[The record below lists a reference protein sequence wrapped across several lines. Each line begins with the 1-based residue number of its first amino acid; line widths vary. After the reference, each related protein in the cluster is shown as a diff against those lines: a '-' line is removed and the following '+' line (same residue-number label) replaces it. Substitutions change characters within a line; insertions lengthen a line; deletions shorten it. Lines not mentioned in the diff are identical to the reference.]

1 MHRNL
6 DFEDQPV
13 KIITKLILSLIK
25 TGQMKRLI
33 IFLALVLFAA
43 AGCREKKSTYYTRV
57 GDFTPYMNFQEKL
70 NGKVETVTEKS
81 YWAIPEGE
89 TYAKGAKVTKHE
101 LDSVGWTYDFKAM
114 YDEGGELV
122 SCITTDENDGI
133 ITRWDFKK
141 VEEMITRGEYSIGDT
156 LKSYVLITEGGDGLS
171 TQFENFNAATDTLI
185 QKAERSGKYQSD
197 TLRIKYYNSRG
208 GLRFTDLMAFNDQGL
223 MPYAVRIG
231 ADGMIMGGIMIK
243 FNENGFIS
251 ETSFLDGEK
260 NITGTNQMS
269 YEYDN
274 QGNWI
279 KVICKDPG
287 TGTTMISE
295 RTYKYYE

>member
-1 MHRNL
+1 MHRIL
-6 DFEDQPV
+6 DFEDQQV

-33 IFLALVLFAA
+33 ILLALILFAA
-43 AGCREKKSTYYTRV
+43 AGCKEKKSTDYTRV
-57 GDFTPYMNFQEKL
+57 GDFTPFMNFQEKL
-70 NGKVETVTEKS
+70 KGKVESVIEKG

-133 ITRWDFKK
+133 ITRWEFKA
-141 VEEMITRGEYSIGDT
+141 VEGLTSRGEYSIRDT
-156 LKSYVLITEGGDGLS
+156 VRRYAIITGGGDGFSKL
-171 TQFENFNAATDTLI
+171 FEIFDSATDTLI
-185 QKAERSGKYQSD
+185 QKAERTGKYLSD
-197 TLRIKYYNSRG
+197 TLRIKYSNSRG
-208 GLRFTDLMAFNDQGL
+208 EFIFTDLLAFDDLGL

-231 ADGMIMGGIMIK
+231 PDGTFIGGIMIK
-243 FNENGFIS
+243 FNENGFMS

-260 NITGTNQMS
+260 KITGTNQFS

-274 QGNWI
+274 RGNWV
-279 KVICKDPG
+279 KVICKDPA
-287 TGTTMISE
+287 TGTTMVSE
-295 RTYKYYE
+295 RSYKYYE